1 MNIVFLY
8 RIIHALLALV
18 TLYFITKY
26 LTPEEQGWYYT
37 FLSFSA
43 LIYLFDFGLSMALV
57 HVSAIEF
64 VKLKWGDKG
73 LVIGENSKR
82 FKDFIRISFDKYK
95 KLGLLYFIIIFPFG
109 IIYFNENETAK
120 NYYWYFPWL
129 MHAAASSLS
138 LLCLPF
144 LSIVEGSGNIS
155 ETYKLKI
162 MQILIGSLLC
172 CLLIYFSYPLYA
184 PSMLLFSTV
193 AITVIWLILYRKNN
207 LPEKINMI
215 SSYDWKENISS
226 FKNRVGITFLGSY
239 LFIQIYTP
247 VLFYFED
254 PMIAGRFGLSLA
266 IGNMLGLISCSWF
279 TTNIPNMTK
288 YIAENKYNQFVT
300 IFKRS
305 FYQST
310 SFLVFSILI
319 ISSVYFL
326 FIEEE
331 IFNRLL
337 GLYNFIGILFIILI
351 THLINSVVIYIRCFK
366 KEPLAVP
373 HFICAVITLFFGF
386 YLLLNYSVTGL
397 IIGVL
402 IVQVFVTIPVTLIG
416 WRKYKLKN

>member
-26 LTPEEQGWYYT
+26 LTPVEQGWYYT

-43 LIYLFDFGLSMALV
+43 LVYLFDFGLSIALI
-57 HVSAIEF
+57 HISAIEF
-64 VKLKWGDKG
+64 VKLKWGYKG
-73 LVIGENSKR
+73 LIVGENSKR
-82 FKDFIRISFDKYK
+82 FKDFISISFAKYK

-109 IIYFNENETAK
+109 ILYFNENETAD
-120 NYYWYFPWL
+120 NYYWYFPWI
-129 MHAAASSLS
+129 MHVTASSLS
-138 LLCLPF
+138 LLSLPF
-144 LSIVEGSGNIS
+144 LSIIEGSGNIS
-155 ETYKLKI
+155 EIYKLKI
-162 MQILIGSLLC
+162 IQILTGSLLC

-184 PSMLLFSTV
+184 PSMLLLSTAV
-193 AITVIWLILYRKNN
+193 ITLIWLIFYRKNN
-207 LPEKINMI
+207 LPEKNNMV

-239 LFIQIYTP
+239 LFVQIYTP
-247 VLFYFED
+247 ALFYFED

-266 IGNMLGLISCSWF
+266 IGNMLGLISSSWF
-279 TTNIPNMTK
+279 VTNIPNMTK
-288 YIAENKYNQFVT
+288 YIAENNYNQFIN
-300 IFKRS
+300 IFKKS

-310 SFLVFSILI
+310 IFLVFSII
-319 ISSVYFL
+319 MISCVYFL
-326 FIEEE
+326 FVEEE

-337 GLYNFIGILFIILI
+337 GFYNFIGILFIILI

-402 IVQVFVTIPVTLIG
+402 TIQVFITMPVTLIW
-416 WRKYKLKN
+416 WRKYKLKS